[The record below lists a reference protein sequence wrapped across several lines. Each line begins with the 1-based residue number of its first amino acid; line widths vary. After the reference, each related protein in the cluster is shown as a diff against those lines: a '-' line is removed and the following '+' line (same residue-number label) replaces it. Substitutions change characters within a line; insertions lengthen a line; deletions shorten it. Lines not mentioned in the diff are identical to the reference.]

1 MTDIGWK
8 FPRTDGGVESG
19 INDAG
24 IVTFGG
30 APLPSVAREVIQNSV
45 DARDDPAKP
54 VHITFELRDIGTKEI
69 GGHELAQHL
78 DECVATWAA
87 DQKASDALQAAR
99 SALNGE
105 KVNLLGVLDKNTT
118 GLADANWHGLVK
130 ATGASIKPSEDAGG
144 SFGIGKAAP
153 FTVSPLRAVFYWS
166 AFQEQGR
173 MVEQFQG
180 KAVLVSHQ
188 HDFGEGPESTQN
200 VGFYGLTD
208 GCEALRDD
216 IPTVFRH
223 MAGGRPVQG
232 TAVWV
237 AGFNPKQHGEQWQ
250 SAIRRS
256 VLENFFY
263 AIHKNDLEV
272 LWEPG
277 GDDDVLTSNTLPR
290 QFDLLAG
297 TSKDPEDADAID
309 HARLYWEIVSS
320 GPPTEEIEVAGLGT
334 VKLWIA
340 TEDQL
345 PSRTLSNRVA
355 LIRGT
360 GMLVTDRQDGH
371 QFRGLRDYAAVCV
384 IDDEE
389 ANKLL
394 RRMENPTHDKFEY
407 LRLPEDEQDSGRL
420 ALDRLR
426 KAIREQLGIHA
437 APASIEVRAVIDEL
451 TEYLFGD
458 RPGPFEGTADKD
470 GAEAAFG
477 EVGAIKRKQPRLRI
491 QPPVTLDLG
500 EEDVEGGEGGDGD
513 ESGEAGGGRQGPGGG
528 VPGENGRGGGQGEGG
543 GNGGAGPRGGSKGR
557 RILELE
563 DVRVLHDPADP
574 QHARIRFTAPTTLTA
589 KLLIDEAG
597 DASAIPR
604 ADLTIF
610 DEHGEIWS
618 GGQRTFE
625 AGTRY
630 EVAIV
635 GERPLADAAWQVAA
649 LVEELP

>member
-1 MTDIGWK
+1 M
-8 FPRTDGGVESG
+8 
-19 INDAG
+19 
-24 IVTFGG
+24 
-30 APLPSVAREVIQNSV
+30 
-45 DARDDPAKP
+45 
-54 VHITFELRDIGTKEI
+54 GT
-69 GGHELAQHL
+69 
-78 DECVATWAA
+78 
-87 DQKASDALQAAR
+87 
-99 SALNGE
+99 
-105 KVNLLGVLDKNTT
+105 
-118 GLADANWHGLVK
+118 
-130 ATGASIKPSEDAGG
+130 
-144 SFGIGKAAP
+144 
-153 FTVSPLRAVFYWS
+153 
-166 AFQEQGR
+166 
-173 MVEQFQG
+173 
-180 KAVLVSHQ
+180 
-188 HDFGEGPESTQN
+188 
-200 VGFYGLTD
+200 
-208 GCEALRDD
+208 
-216 IPTVFRH
+216 
-223 MAGGRPVQG
+223 
-232 TAVWV
+232 
-237 AGFNPKQHGEQWQ
+237 
-250 SAIRRS
+250 
-256 VLENFFY
+256 
-263 AIHKNDLEV
+263 
-272 LWEPG
+272 G

-426 KAIREQLGIHA
+426 RAIREQLGIHA
-437 APASIEVRAVIDEL
+437 APASIEVSAVIDEL
-451 TEYLFGD
+451 TEYLFDD

-528 VPGENGRGGGQGEGG
+528 VPART
-543 GNGGAGPRGGSKGR
+543 AVAV
-557 RILELE
+557 
-563 DVRVLHDPADP
+563 VRVKAVVMAAQARAEVRRDGEYWSLRTCVCSMIQPIPNTPGSGSPHQ
-574 QHARIRFTAPTTLTA
+574 QH
-589 KLLIDEAG
+589 
-597 DASAIPR
+597 
-604 ADLTIF
+604 
-610 DEHGEIWS
+610 
-618 GGQRTFE
+618 
-625 AGTRY
+625 
-630 EVAIV
+630 
-635 GERPLADAAWQVAA
+635 
-649 LVEELP
+649 